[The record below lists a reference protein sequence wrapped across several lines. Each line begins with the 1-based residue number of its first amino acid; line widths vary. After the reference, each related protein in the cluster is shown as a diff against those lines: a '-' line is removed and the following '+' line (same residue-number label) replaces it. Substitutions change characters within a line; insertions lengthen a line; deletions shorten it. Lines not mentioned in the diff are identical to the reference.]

1 MNGEVIVYLL
11 LTSLLHL
18 VREERDGEAAEH
30 EAARG
35 GGRRRRSSA
44 AAVRLG
50 GDGGDGA
57 AEVEGEVEEVGQLLR
72 LDERDGPARSA
83 WPRSAWPGGL
93 SQSH

>member
-1 MNGEVIVYLL
+1 MAKAFADLL
-11 LTSLLHL
+11 LTNLLHL

-30 EAARG
+30 EGARG

-72 LDERDGPARSA
+72 LDQGDGRA
-83 WPRSAWPGGL
+83 
-93 SQSH
+93 

>member
-1 MNGEVIVYLL
+1 MAKSFADLL
-11 LTSLLHL
+11 LTNLLHL
-18 VREERDGEAAEH
+18 VLGRFPVSLLSH

-50 GDGGDGA
+50 RDGGDGA

-72 LDERDGPARSA
+72 LDQGDGRA
-83 WPRSAWPGGL
+83 
-93 SQSH
+93 